1 MAALDDLRGT
11 LLLQVGDEL
20 AVEAWGGP
28 ADRQAEVPNGRATRF
43 QLASVSKHFTA
54 AAVMLLSDRGAL
66 TITDPVTRWVDGCPD
81 TWRGMTIG
89 HLLTHTSGIGHWHD
103 MPEIDIYAATDP
115 AEQFA
120 VIKRTPLVGTPGER
134 WYYSSLGYF
143 LLAHIV
149 QRAADRPYA
158 TFLAEE
164 IFAPVGMTATFAGN
178 GQGKP
183 QLAVGYADGEPTR
196 SYELACTG
204 MGAGDV
210 WSTTGDMARWGA
222 AVLGRRLLSSTGWAA
237 SLATQARIEDPAA
250 AQGPVRV
257 DGYGYGWMT
266 GALASSGQA
275 VYLHSGGNAGF
286 LTANLLIPDR
296 DACLVVLC
304 NDESADV
311 VGLAA
316 EVLAANLR

>member
-20 AVEAWGGP
+20 AVEASGGP
-28 ADRQAEVPNGRATRF
+28 ADRQAEIPNSQATRF

-54 AAVMLLSDRGAL
+54 AAVILLSDRGAL
-66 TITDPVTRWVDGCPD
+66 AVTDPVTRWVDGCPD
-81 TWRGMTIG
+81 TWRDMTIR

-115 AEQFA
+115 ADQFG
-120 VIKRTPLVGTPGER
+120 VIKRTPLVGVPGER

-164 IFAPVGMTATFAGN
+164 IFAPLGMTATFAGN
-178 GQGKP
+178 GKGEP
-183 QLAVGYADGEPTR
+183 RLAVGYADGEPAR
-196 SYELACTG
+196 SFELDRTG

-210 WSTTGDMARWGA
+210 WSTAGDMARWDA
-222 AVLGRRLLSSTGWAA
+222 AVLRRRLLSTAGWDS

-250 AQGPVRV
+250 REGPIRI

-266 GALASSGQA
+266 GALAESGLR

-286 LTANLLIPDR
+286 LTGNLLIPDR
-296 DACLVVLC
+296 DACLVILC

-316 EVLAANLR
+316 EVLAANLP